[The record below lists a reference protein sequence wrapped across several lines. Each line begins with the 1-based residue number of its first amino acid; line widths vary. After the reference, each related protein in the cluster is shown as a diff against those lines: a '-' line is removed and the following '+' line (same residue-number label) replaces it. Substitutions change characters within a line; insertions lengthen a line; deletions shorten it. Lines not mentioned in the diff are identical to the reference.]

1 MFSCTLH
8 GEVNMAARN
17 ELLLKRK
24 VEVIE
29 YANKNPSQSS
39 RKIVEV
45 FNCGHMQIQISSRKR
60 RRFWVNMKPMRQ
72 HLWEQTISHIQLQVH
87 IHHMCAQL
95 NSTSRNCHLHQG
107 NMCFQIGNAT
117 DKSMNISRHYQYMQ
131 TLTNLHTLPFI
142 PALYRQPGTTGN
154 SMAQTLFA
162 DHIGTSRPS
171 AAERAEGPGKLFM

>member
-117 DKSMNISRHYQYMQ
+117 DKSMNISRHYHAVHADFKKPSHLAIYPS
-131 TLTNLHTLPFI
+131 LI
-142 PALYRQPGTTGN
+142 PTTWDHRKFNGSNAFCRSYR
-154 SMAQTLFA
+154 
-162 DHIGTSRPS
+162 HI
-171 AAERAEGPGKLFM
+171 